1 MRVIWPGSFL
11 RVGNKAQNG
20 FMPRYA
26 ITTQPILAGIQT
38 RTELYD
44 TIGYSG
50 IESLDNSIT
59 SVLPSQELIR
69 KDNSRHSNRRL
80 SMAEKLTA
88 ARLLNLRERHLT
100 TAGAAGAAP
109 LAMSDESRSDR
120 SRERFLQDKSAGVP
134 SGRPVSRRL
143 VHEPAAD
150 QSAAGFCHS
159 PAWADLLFQRI
170 EDHSETP
177 ISAAPPRPVMTSGI
191 CTKDCR
197 NMITDS
203 AMMA

>member
-1 MRVIWPGSFL
+1 MTACDILVQRVTLLRNGAALQELGYVRVIWPGSFL

-20 FMPRYA
+20 FMPLYA

-44 TIGYSG
+44 TIGYSE
-50 IESLDNSIT
+50 IESLDNSISA
-59 SVLPSQELIR
+59 SVLPSQEPIR

-109 LAMSDESRSDR
+109 LAMLDKSRSDR
-120 SRERFLQDKSAGVP
+120 DHDRL
-134 SGRPVSRRL
+134 RR
-143 VHEPAAD
+143 D
-150 QSAAGFCHS
+150 N
-159 PAWADLLFQRI
+159 
-170 EDHSETP
+170 
-177 ISAAPPRPVMTSGI
+177 
-191 CTKDCR
+191 TKR
-197 NMITDS
+197 L
-203 AMMA
+203 AL